1 MIFLGMLVGC
11 TKLPD
16 GSTVLKGYPALNCDE
31 IEDRV
36 MIAFAGTIVLC
47 IGLPLLC
54 TVLAILYLRRKFKT
68 ALSYFLARSI
78 FSGYND
84 SAGGFAFKVF
94 CLGRIFFL
102 VFIVISPAWI
112 GDMSQLIGLQSLVT
126 TTLFV
131 EGLTQPR
138 TTTFMNILESAEEI
152 VLFAFLAMGF
162 SATGLHLCRPD
173 APFAGA

>member
-1 MIFLGMLVGC
+1 
-11 TKLPD
+11 
-16 GSTVLKGYPALNCDE
+16 
-31 IEDRV
+31 
-36 MIAFAGTIVLC
+36 
-47 IGLPLLC
+47 
-54 TVLAILYLRRKFKT
+54 
-68 ALSYFLARSI
+68 
-78 FSGYND
+78 
-84 SAGGFAFKVF
+84 
-94 CLGRIFFL
+94 
-102 VFIVISPAWI
+102 
-112 GDMSQLIGLQSLVT
+112 MSQLIGLQSLVT

>member
-1 MIFLGMLVGC
+1 M
-11 TKLPD
+11 
-16 GSTVLKGYPALNCDE
+16 NCDE
-31 IEDRV
+31 VENRV
-36 MIAFAGTIVLC
+36 MIGFAGTIVFC

-54 TVLAILYLRRKFKT
+54 AVLATLYLKRKFKT
-68 ALSYFLARSI
+68 AVSYFLARSI

-84 SAGGFAFKVF
+84 SAGGFGFKVF
-94 CLGRIFFL
+94 CLGRTFFL
-102 VFIVISPAWI
+102 VFIVVSPAWI
-112 GDMSQLIGLQSLVT
+112 GDTSQLIGLQSLVT

-173 APFAGA
+173 DLFAGA